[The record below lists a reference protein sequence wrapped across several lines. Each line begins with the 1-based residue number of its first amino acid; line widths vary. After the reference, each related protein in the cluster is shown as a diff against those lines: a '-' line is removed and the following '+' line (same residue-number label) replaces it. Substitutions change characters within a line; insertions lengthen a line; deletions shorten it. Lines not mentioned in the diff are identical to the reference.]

1 MESLT
6 MSKEVLQQALDAL
19 DDTGLKWRNV
29 VAAIVAVKEEI
40 KRLEKIELKNKKL

>member
-1 MESLT
+1 

-29 VAAIVAVKEEI
+29 VAAIQALKEEI
-40 KRLEKIELKNKKL
+40 KRLEKIEFEKHNL

>member
-1 MESLT
+1 

-29 VAAIVAVKEEI
+29 VAAIQAVKEEI
-40 KRLEKIELKNKKL
+40 KRLEKIEFEKDNL

>member
-1 MESLT
+1 

-29 VAAIVAVKEEI
+29 VAAIVAIKEEI
-40 KRLEKIELKNKKL
+40 KRLEKLELDKANL

>member
-1 MESLT
+1 

-29 VAAIVAVKEEI
+29 VAAIQAIKEEI
-40 KRLEKIELKNKKL
+40 KRLEKIELENANL

>member
-1 MESLT
+1 

-29 VAAIVAVKEEI
+29 VAAIQALKEEI
-40 KRLEKIELKNKKL
+40 KRLEKIELEKDNL

>member
-1 MESLT
+1 

-29 VAAIVAVKEEI
+29 IAAIVALKEEI
-40 KRLEKIELKNKKL
+40 KRLEKLELDKDNL

>member
-1 MESLT
+1 

-29 VAAIVAVKEEI
+29 VAAIQAVKDEI
-40 KRLEKIELKNKKL
+40 KRLEKIEQENNNL

>member
-1 MESLT
+1 

-29 VAAIVAVKEEI
+29 VAAIQAVKKEI
-40 KRLEKIELKNKKL
+40 KRLEKIEIENNKL

>member
-1 MESLT
+1 

-29 VAAIVAVKEEI
+29 VAAIVAIKEEI
-40 KRLEKIELKNKKL
+40 KRLEKLELDKDNL

>member
-1 MESLT
+1 

-29 VAAIVAVKEEI
+29 VAAIVAIKEEI
-40 KRLEKIELKNKKL
+40 KRLEKIELENANL

>member
-1 MESLT
+1 

-29 VAAIVAVKEEI
+29 VAAIVAIKEEI
-40 KRLEKIELKNKKL
+40 KRLEKIELDKDNL

>member
-1 MESLT
+1 

-29 VAAIVAVKEEI
+29 VAAIQAVKEEI
-40 KRLEKIELKNKKL
+40 KRLEKIELDKDNL

>member
-1 MESLT
+1 MEPIA

-29 VAAIVAVKEEI
+29 VAAIVAIKEEI
-40 KRLEKIELKNKKL
+40 KRLEKLQLDKDNL

>member
-1 MESLT
+1 

-29 VAAIVAVKEEI
+29 VAAIQAVKEEI
-40 KRLEKIELKNKKL
+40 KRLEKIKLENDKL

>member
-1 MESLT
+1 

-29 VAAIVAVKEEI
+29 VAAIQAVKEEI
-40 KRLEKIELKNKKL
+40 KRLKKIEEQNAKL

>member
-1 MESLT
+1 

-29 VAAIVAVKEEI
+29 VAAIQAVKEEI
-40 KRLEKIELKNKKL
+40 KRLEKIEIENNKL

>member
-1 MESLT
+1 

-29 VAAIVAVKEEI
+29 VAAIQAVKEEI
-40 KRLEKIELKNKKL
+40 KRLEKIELEKDNL

>member
-1 MESLT
+1 

-29 VAAIVAVKEEI
+29 VAAIVAIKEEI
-40 KRLEKIELKNKKL
+40 KRLEKLELENANL

>member
-1 MESLT
+1 

-29 VAAIVAVKEEI
+29 VAAIQAVKEEI
-40 KRLEKIELKNKKL
+40 KRLEKIEQENNNL

>member
-1 MESLT
+1 

-29 VAAIVAVKEEI
+29 VAAIQAVKEEI
-40 KRLEKIELKNKKL
+40 KRLEKIELENANL

>member
-1 MESLT
+1 

-29 VAAIVAVKEEI
+29 VAAIQAVKEEI
-40 KRLEKIELKNKKL
+40 KRLEKIEFENAKL

>member
-1 MESLT
+1 

-29 VAAIVAVKEEI
+29 IAAIQAVKEEI
-40 KRLEKIELKNKKL
+40 KRLEKIELENAKL

>member
-1 MESLT
+1 

-29 VAAIVAVKEEI
+29 VAAIVALKEEI
-40 KRLEKIELKNKKL
+40 KRLEKLELDKDNL

>member
-1 MESLT
+1 

-29 VAAIVAVKEEI
+29 VAAIVAIKEEI
-40 KRLEKIELKNKKL
+40 KRLEKLQLDKDNL